1 MIRKSLPHQIR
12 KQIKRELREQQNKI
26 VVSNVPHSADRTE
39 STQAK
44 SVESIDKMIYPYL
57 MATLGNRI
65 ITGYRVAKTGA
76 CTGMQVY
83 IMAGSAFFDLVK
95 YVESQAGSF
104 FTVVPYVDDQWIYI
118 YLKPDGTFVQS
129 KYAPMIGDNEGYIP
143 LTMIWVE
150 AGSTEINAK
159 YIYDLRPNKV
169 ANLSEIYGVRSQQA
183 ELYNVIPNALV
194 GSDDIEITDASE
206 SGVVKIHIEPNI
218 SGLLYIQGHIVV
230 VPEETLTLTL
240 PESGVGTDYYII
252 AHGYIDN
259 AELMYKIEYRQIAVT
274 ETIERYQIILCKIE
288 GLIPDTENL
297 TPEMIDMSFQR
308 KTPNLKLQE
317 IEISMFALNYDNE
330 LQPVDEFHVKGG
342 LFDTDSNADI
352 IPSNIEN
359 KDLFYELNSDGDITP
374 RT

>member
-12 KQIKRELREQQNKI
+12 KQIKKELREQQNKI
-26 VVSNVPHSADRTE
+26 VVNNVPRSADRTE

-44 SVESIDKMIYPYL
+44 SIESIDKMIYPYL

-65 ITGYRVAKTGA
+65 ITGYRVVRTGTA
-76 CTGMQVY
+76 VDMQVY

-95 YVESQAGSF
+95 YVESQAGSY
-104 FTVVPYVDDQWIYI
+104 FTVVPYSDDQWIFI

-206 SGVVKIHIEPNI
+206 SGVAKIHIEPNT

-240 PESGVGTDYYII
+240 PESGEEDYYII

-288 GLIPDTENL
+288 GLTPDTESL
-297 TPEMIDMSFQR
+297 TSDMIDMSFQR

-317 IEISMFALNYDNE
+317 ILISMFALNSDNE
-330 LQPVDEFHVKGG
+330 LQPVDEFHVQGG
-342 LFDTDSNADI
+342 LFEMDSNADI

-359 KDLFYELNSDGDITP
+359 KDLFYELNSDGDIIP
-374 RT
+374 RI